1 MMTPMTTTM
10 KRSERRM
17 IDAAPRHAEATKAE
31 RVFVFCAD
39 CRRVSTSLPTDAVT
53 LPTQET
59 PPPKPTPK
67 PTPTPP
73 SAAAGAPKSNVAR
86 NVRSIGEEA
95 EEDEEEEEY
104 KGSNGGDAG

>member
-1 MMTPMTTTM
+1 MNPMTTTM

-17 IDAAPRHAEATKAE
+17 IDAALRRAEATKAE
-31 RVFVFCAD
+31 KVFVFCAD

-59 PPPKPTPK
+59 PPPKPTPA
-67 PTPTPP
+67 PP